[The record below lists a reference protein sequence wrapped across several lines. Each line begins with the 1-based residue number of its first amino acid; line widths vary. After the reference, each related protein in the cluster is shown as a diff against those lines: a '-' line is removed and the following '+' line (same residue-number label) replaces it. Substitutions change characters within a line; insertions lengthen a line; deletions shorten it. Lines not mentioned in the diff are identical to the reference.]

1 MISSLF
7 IFSQLFNLW
16 HWVLNYYAKLDM
28 GSGFKVSHKNLI
40 IKLDLDYKK
49 RDAGKSNY
57 SLTSNIND
65 LTAINF

>member
-1 MISSLF
+1 
-7 IFSQLFNLW
+7 
-16 HWVLNYYAKLDM
+16 M